1 MVSTVFDSFY
11 LKDRFGT
18 SAMRDIWNDRA
29 TLQRWL
35 DVEVA
40 LARVEAEL
48 GLIPEKAALQIAR
61 AARIE
66 KLDLPALKKAF
77 DETWNPV
84 VPLVDEL
91 RKKISKR
98 SAGFVHWGATS
109 KNIFD
114 TGLMLQVRSS
124 YDVVET
130 HLWSVADRLAE
141 LAETHRDTVMAGRTH
156 GQHALP
162 VTLGFK
168 AAVWLDELL
177 RNEER
182 LEDSRRRVL
191 VGEFG
196 GAVGTLASLGKNGLR
211 VQKRLMEQLGLSAAE
226 VPVKT
231 SGDRIAEFVL
241 VLCMLSSTLGK
252 IAQNIY
258 NLQQTDVDEVMEFT
272 EGKVGSSAMP
282 HKQNPVASGSVVL
295 LGRLLRGNA
304 TAALDYIHAEGED
317 DHRQGETAWKFVPEV
332 CLLADAQLTMSERLL
347 ATLIVKPDNMQSNLE
362 RAGALVCSEAILM
375 RLAPTLGRDRAHGHV
390 QSLSARARSERR
402 SLREVAEEDEIIRS
416 HLSSKEIAR
425 SFDYGAC
432 LGETRTLV
440 RRVLKA
446 YKKRAA
452 ARR

>member
-1 MVSTVFDSFY
+1 
-11 LKDRFGT
+11 
-18 SAMRDIWNDRA
+18 
-29 TLQRWL
+29 
-35 DVEVA
+35 
-40 LARVEAEL
+40 
-48 GLIPEKAALQIAR
+48 
-61 AARIE
+61 
-66 KLDLPALKKAF
+66 
-77 DETWNPV
+77 
-84 VPLVDEL
+84 
-91 RKKISKR
+91 
-98 SAGFVHWGATS
+98 
-109 KNIFD
+109 
-114 TGLMLQVRSS
+114 
-124 YDVVET
+124 
-130 HLWSVADRLAE
+130 
-141 LAETHRDTVMAGRTH
+141 MAGRTH

-162 VTLGFK
+162 VTFGFK

-177 RNEER
+177 RHGER
-182 LEDSRRRVL
+182 LEDSRPRVL

-258 NLQQTDVDEVMEFT
+258 NLQQTDVDEVTEFT

-375 RLAPTLGRDRAHGHV
+375 RLAPTLGRDRAHGLV

-402 SLREVAEEDEIIRS
+402 SLREVAEEDEIICS
-416 HLSSKEIAR
+416 HLSPKEIAR
-425 SFDYGAC
+425 SFDYGTC

-446 YKKRAA
+446 YEKRAA